1 MIEQRKLTM
10 TLETVTPMFL
20 AGADQQKPE
29 LRAPS
34 FMGALRY
41 WTRAALGGVL
51 GDNNLEALKKA
62 EEEIWGST
70 NGTGAVQIQLI
81 VDTNFTAEYLK
92 ALPHKPDTDRASR
105 TKFYAVPSG
114 TRFKIVLRQCVPS
127 PETWNMAISAF
138 LLMIAHGG
146 VGRRSRRG
154 WGTSW
159 IIGADR
165 SQAKLPQVLNGLIVL
180 PVKKY
185 QDKTLSP
192 DIWDAYRLRVT
203 EQALE
208 KAQELC
214 AVLQIRVRS
223 TANQPTKFPMVSLQ
237 NQKMPTI
244 VDKRPQSFFNK
255 PIEAIKYFGEQEH
268 QFKPGQEFGSANPR
282 WSSPLWVRVLPVS
295 SPQAGYI
302 LAMTVLKSEGHQ
314 GQANYK
320 QLDRFVENWK

>member
-1 MIEQRKLTM
+1 MIEQRKLTI

-51 GDNNLEALKKA
+51 SDNNLEALKKA
-62 EEEIWGST
+62 EEEVWGST

-81 VDTNFTAEYLK
+81 ADTNFTAEHLK
-92 ALPHKPDTDRASR
+92 ALPHKPDSDRASR
-105 TKFYAVPSG
+105 TKFYAVPAR
-114 TRFKIVLRQCVPS
+114 TRFKIVLRQYAPS
-127 PETWNMAISAF
+127 SQTWNMAVAAF
-138 LLMIAHGG
+138 LLMTAHGG

-159 IIGADR
+159 IINADR
-165 SQAKLPQVLNGLIVL
+165 TQAQLPQVLNGLIVL
-180 PVKKY
+180 PVRKY

-192 DIWDAYRLRVT
+192 EIWEAYRLRVID
-203 EQALE
+203 QAME

-214 AVLQIRVRS
+214 DMLQVRTHS
-223 TANQPTKFPMVSLQ
+223 TTNHPTKFPIVSLQ
-237 NQKMPTI
+237 NQNMPTM
-244 VDKRPQSFFNK
+244 VDKKQQNFFNK
-255 PIEAIKYFGEQEH
+255 PIEAIKYFGDQEH
-268 QFKPGQEFGSANPR
+268 QFQPRQEFGSVNPR

-295 SPQAGYI
+295 SPQRGYI

-320 QLDRFVENWK
+320 RLDQFVENWK

>member
-1 MIEQRKLTM
+1 V

-20 AGADQQKPE
+20 AGANQEKPE

-62 EEEIWGST
+62 EEEVWGST

-81 VDTNFTAEYLK
+81 ANTNFTASYLK
-92 ALPHKPDTDRASR
+92 ALPHKPDSDPASR
-105 TKFYAVPSG
+105 TKFYAIPAG
-114 TRFKIVLRQCVPS
+114 IRFQIVLRQYAPS
-127 PETWNMAISAF
+127 PETWNMAIAAF
-138 LLMIAHGG
+138 LLMSAHGG

-154 WGTSW
+154 WGTNW
-159 IIGADR
+159 IIKADR
-165 SQAKLPQVLNGLIVL
+165 TQAQLPQVLNGLIVL
-180 PVKKY
+180 PVRKY

-192 DIWDAYRLRVT
+192 EIWEAYRLRVI
-203 EQALE
+203 EQAME

-214 AVLQIRVRS
+214 DMLQVRS
-223 TANQPTKFPMVSLQ
+223 RATVNYPTKFPIVSLQ
-237 NQKMPTI
+237 NQNMHTMV
-244 VDKRPQSFFNK
+244 VDRKRQNFFNK
-255 PIEAIKYFGEQEH
+255 PIEAIKHFGEQEH

-320 QLDRFVENWK
+320 QLDQFVESWK